1 MAAQVRRL
9 RWTSEW
15 LLVPALAWLGV
26 FFVYPI
32 GRLFYAS
39 LFTPTLSLGN
49 YAKLGGSPIYL
60 KVFVNTFEISA
71 TVTLIALLLGYPLA
85 FLLATAGRRAAGL
98 MMIGIVLPLWT
109 SVLVRTYAWMVLL
122 GRRGLVNEGLQTMGL
137 TDAPLPLLYNRLGV
151 TIGMVHVLLPFMVLP
166 IYSVMKGIDVDLLK
180 AAQNLGA
187 NRRQAFL
194 RVYLPL
200 SLSGLAT
207 GCLVVFVTA
216 LGFFVTPELLGGR
229 GDSMIAMLIDVQVSQ
244 LLDWGLGSALA
255 VVLFAVT
262 AVILLAVQRL
272 TGAERLWV
280 RVP

>member
-1 MAAQVRRL
+1 V
-9 RWTSEW
+9 
-15 LLVPALAWLGV
+15 
-26 FFVYPI
+26 
-32 GRLFYAS
+32 
-39 LFTPTLSLGN
+39 
-49 YAKLGGSPIYL
+49 YL
-60 KVFVNTFEISA
+60 KVFVNTFEISV
-71 TVTLIALLLGYPLA
+71 TVTLVTLVLGYPLA
-85 FLLATAGRRAAGL
+85 FLLATAGRRASGL
-98 MMIGIVLPLWT
+98 MLVAIILPLWT

-122 GRRGLVNEGLQTMGL
+122 GRRGLVNEGLQTLGL

-166 IYSVMKGIDVDLLK
+166 IYSVMKGIDVELLK

-216 LGFFVTPELLGGR
+216 LGFFVTPALLGGR
-229 GDSMIAMLIDVQVSQ
+229 GDMMIAMLIDVQVSQ

-262 AVILLAVQRL
+262 AAILLAVQRL

>member
-1 MAAQVRRL
+1 V
-9 RWTSEW
+9 
-15 LLVPALAWLGV
+15 
-26 FFVYPI
+26 
-32 GRLFYAS
+32 
-39 LFTPTLSLGN
+39 
-49 YAKLGGSPIYL
+49 YL
-60 KVFVNTFEISA
+60 KVFVNTFEISV
-71 TVTLIALLLGYPLA
+71 TVTLVTLALGYPLA
-85 FLLATAGRRAAGL
+85 FLLANAGRRASGL
-98 MMIGIVLPLWT
+98 MLVAIILPLWT

-122 GRRGLVNEGLQTMGL
+122 GRRGLVNEGLQGLGL
-137 TDAPLPLLYNRLGV
+137 TDSPLPLLYNRLGV

-166 IYSVMKGIDVDLLK
+166 IYSVMKGIDLELLK

-216 LGFFVTPELLGGR
+216 LGFFVTPALLGGR
-229 GDSMIAMLIDVQVSQ
+229 GDMMIAMLIDVQVSQ

-262 AVILLAVQRL
+262 AAILLAVQRL
-272 TGAERLWV
+272 SGAERMWV

>member
-1 MAAQVRRL
+1 MRRP
-9 RWTSEW
+9 RWTSEL
-15 LLVPALAWLGV
+15 LLVPALVWLGI

-39 LFTPTLSLGN
+39 LFTPAFSLGN
-49 YAKLGGSPIYL
+49 YAKLVGTPIYL
-60 KVFVNTFEISA
+60 KVLANTFEISV
-71 TVTLIALLLGYPLA
+71 TVTLVTLVLGYPLA
-85 FLLATAGRRAAGL
+85 FLLATAGRRTSGL
-98 MMIGIVLPLWT
+98 MLVAIVLPLWT

-122 GRRGLVNEGLQTMGL
+122 GRRGLVNEGLQGLGL

-216 LGFFVTPELLGGR
+216 LGFFVTPALLGGR
-229 GDSMIAMLIDVQVSQ
+229 SDMMIAMLIDVQVSQ

-262 AVILLAVQRL
+262 AAILLAVQRL
-272 TGAERLWV
+272 TGAERMWV

>member
-1 MAAQVRRL
+1 MRRT
-9 RWTSEW
+9 RWADEL
-15 LLVPALAWLGV
+15 LLVPALSWLGV

-32 GRLFYAS
+32 GRLFYTS
-39 LFTPTLSLGN
+39 LFTPTLSLDN
-49 YAKLGGSPIYL
+49 YARLGRSPVYL
-60 KVFVNTFEISA
+60 KVFANTFEISV
-71 TVTLIALLLGYPLA
+71 TVTLISLLLGYPLA
-85 FLLATAGRRAAGL
+85 FLLATAKRRAAGL
-98 MMIGIVLPLWT
+98 MLVAIVLPLWT

-122 GRRGLVNEGLQTMGL
+122 GRRGLVNEGLQTLGL

-194 RVYLPL
+194 RIYLPL
-200 SLSGLAT
+200 SLPGLAT
-207 GCLVVFVTA
+207 GGLVVFVTA
-216 LGFFVTPELLGGR
+216 LGFFVTPALLGGR
-229 GDSMIAMLIDVQVSQ
+229 GDTMIAMLIDVQVSQ

-255 VVLFAVT
+255 AVLFAVT
-262 AVILLAVQRL
+262 AAVLFAVQRL

>member
-1 MAAQVRRL
+1 VRRL

-32 GRLFYAS
+32 GRLVYAS
-39 LFTPTLSLGN
+39 LFTPSLSLDS
-49 YAKLGGSPIYL
+49 YAKLGSSPVYL

-98 MMIGIVLPLWT
+98 LMIGIVLPLWT

-216 LGFFVTPELLGGR
+216 LGFFVTPALLGGR
-229 GDSMIAMLIDVQVSQ
+229 GDTMIAMLIDVQVSQ

-262 AVILLAVQRL
+262 AAILLAVQRL

>member
-1 MAAQVRRL
+1 V
-9 RWTSEW
+9 
-15 LLVPALAWLGV
+15 
-26 FFVYPI
+26 
-32 GRLFYAS
+32 
-39 LFTPTLSLGN
+39 
-49 YAKLGGSPIYL
+49 
-60 KVFVNTFEISA
+60 
-71 TVTLIALLLGYPLA
+71 TVTLVTLVLGYPLA
-85 FLLATAGRRAAGL
+85 FLLATAGRRAGGL
-98 MMIGIVLPLWT
+98 MLVAIILPLWT

-122 GRRGLVNEGLQTMGL
+122 GRRGLVNEGLQTLGL

-166 IYSVMKGIDVDLLK
+166 IYSVMKGIDVELLK

-216 LGFFVTPELLGGR
+216 LGFFVTPALLGGR
-229 GDSMIAMLIDVQVSQ
+229 GDMMIAMLIDVQVSQ

-262 AVILLAVQRL
+262 VAILLAVQRL
-272 TGAERLWV
+272 SGAERMWV

>member
-1 MAAQVRRL
+1 VRRL
-9 RWTSEW
+9 RWPSEW

-32 GRLFYAS
+32 GQLFYAS
-39 LFTPTLSLGN
+39 LFTPALSLDS
-49 YAKLGGSPIYL
+49 YAKLGSSPVYL

-98 MMIGIVLPLWT
+98 LMIGIVLPLWT

-216 LGFFVTPELLGGR
+216 LGFFVTPALLGGR
-229 GDSMIAMLIDVQVSQ
+229 GDTMIAMLIDVQVSQ

-262 AVILLAVQRL
+262 AAILLAVQRL

-280 RVP
+280 GVP

>member
-1 MAAQVRRL
+1 MRRT
-9 RWTSEW
+9 RWTSG
-15 LLVPALAWLGV
+15 LLLAPALAWLGI
-26 FFVYPI
+26 FLVYPI
-32 GRLFYAS
+32 GRLVYAS
-39 LFTPTLSLGN
+39 LFTPALSLGN
-49 YAKLGGSPIYL
+49 YAKLGGSPVYL
-60 KVFVNTFEISA
+60 KVFVNTFEISV
-71 TVTLIALLLGYPLA
+71 TVTLVTLALGYPLA
-85 FLLATAGRRAAGL
+85 FLLATAGRRASGL
-98 MMIGIVLPLWT
+98 MLVAIILPLWT

-122 GRRGLVNEGLQTMGL
+122 GRRGLVNEGLQGLGL

-166 IYSVMKGIDVDLLK
+166 IYSVMKGIDVELLK

-200 SLSGLAT
+200 SRPGLAT

-216 LGFFVTPELLGGR
+216 LGFFVTPALLGGR
-229 GDSMIAMLIDVQVSQ
+229 GDMMIAMLIDVQVSQ

-255 VVLFAVT
+255 VVLFAIT
-262 AVILLAVQRL
+262 AAVLLAVQRL
-272 TGAERLWV
+272 TGAERMWV

>member
-1 MAAQVRRL
+1 MRRP

-39 LFTPTLSLGN
+39 LLTPALSLDS
-49 YAKLGGSPIYL
+49 YTKLGSSPVYL

-85 FLLATAGRRAAGL
+85 FLLATAGRRSAGL
-98 MMIGIVLPLWT
+98 MMVGIVLPLWT

-187 NRRQAFL
+187 NRLQAFL

-216 LGFFVTPELLGGR
+216 LGFFVTPALLGGR
-229 GDSMIAMLIDVQVSQ
+229 GDTMIAMLIDVQVSQ

-255 VVLFAVT
+255 VVLFAIT
-262 AVILLAVQRL
+262 AAILLAVQRL
-272 TGAERLWV
+272 TGAERLWI

>member
-1 MAAQVRRL
+1 
-9 RWTSEW
+9 
-15 LLVPALAWLGV
+15 LAWLGV

-32 GRLFYAS
+32 GRLFYTS
-39 LFTPTLSLGN
+39 LFTPTFSLAS
-49 YAKLGGSPIYL
+49 YARLGSSPVYL
-60 KVFVNTFEISA
+60 KVFVNTFVISV

-85 FLLATAGRRAAGL
+85 FLLATARRQAAGL
-98 MMIGIVLPLWT
+98 MLVAIVLPLWT

-122 GRRGLVNEGLQTMGL
+122 GRRGLLNEGLQTLKL

-200 SLSGLAT
+200 SFPGLAT

-216 LGFFVTPELLGGR
+216 LGFFVTPALLGGR
-229 GDSMIAMLIDVQVSQ
+229 GDTMIAMLIDVQVSQ

-262 AVILLAVQRL
+262 AAILWAVQRL
-272 TGAERLWV
+272 SGERLWV

>member
-1 MAAQVRRL
+1 MPATPARQWSTSAIDSVAA
-9 RWTSEW
+9 
-15 LLVPALAWLGV
+15 PAAVW
-26 FFVYPI
+26 
-32 GRLFYAS
+32 
-39 LFTPTLSLGN
+39 
-49 YAKLGGSPIYL
+49 PIY
-60 KVFVNTFEISA
+60 A
-71 TVTLIALLLGYPLA
+71 AA
-85 FLLATAGRRAAGL
+85 F
-98 MMIGIVLPLWT
+98 T
-109 SVLVRTYAWMVLL
+109 SVIVRTYAWMVLL
-122 GRRGLVNEGLQTMGL
+122 GRTGLVNQSLTALGLAPG
-137 TDAPLPLLYNRLGV
+137 PLPLLYNRLGV

-166 IYSVMKGIDVDLLK
+166 IYSVMKGIDVELLK

-216 LGFFVTPELLGGR
+216 LGFFVTPALLGGR
-229 GDSMIAMLIDVQVSQ
+229 GDMMIAMLIDVQVSQ

-262 AVILLAVQRL
+262 VAILLAVQRL
-272 TGAERLWV
+272 SGAERMWV

>member
-1 MAAQVRRL
+1 M
-9 RWTSEW
+9 
-15 LLVPALAWLGV
+15 PALAWLGI

-32 GRLFYAS
+32 PAF
-39 LFTPTLSLGN
+39 SLGN
-49 YAKLGGSPIYL
+49 YAKLVGSPVYL
-60 KVFVNTFEISA
+60 KVFVNTFEISV
-71 TVTLIALLLGYPLA
+71 TVTLVTLVLGYPLA
-85 FLLATAGRRAAGL
+85 FLLSTAGRRASGL
-98 MMIGIVLPLWT
+98 LLVAIILPLWT

-122 GRRGLVNEGLQTMGL
+122 GRRGVVNEGLQSLGL

-166 IYSVMKGIDVDLLK
+166 IYSVMKGIDVELLK

-216 LGFFVTPELLGGR
+216 LGFFVTPALLGGR
-229 GDSMIAMLIDVQVSQ
+229 GDMMIAMLIDVQVSQ

-262 AVILLAVQRL
+262 AAILLAVQRL
-272 TGAERLWV
+272 TGAERMWV